1 MDDAKLMMAEHTVKE
16 ASEVGQLPAAPF
28 HKNPDNLVDKR
39 TLIRSEIERKY
50 MTRNNSSM
58 NMPLSGVMKAP

>member
-1 MDDAKLMMAEHTVKE
+1 MDDAKLMAAEHTVE
-16 ASEVGQLPAAPF
+16 ASVVGQLPAAPF